1 MDINQISASAAAAA
15 QTYAEASRKAAESNP
30 LDRAGSAQKDVAA
43 EVSMYALKQML
54 ETAGQVV
61 DLLL

>member
-1 MDINQISASAAAAA
+1 MEISPISASAAAAA
-15 QTYAEASRKAAESNP
+15 QIDSDVSRKAAESNP
-30 LDRAGSAQKDVAA
+30 LDRAGSTQKDVAA

-54 ETAGQVV
+54 EMAGQVV